1 MYKYFSD
8 NKAVAKKIKNLKVNK
23 RIPEDRLEDI
33 HYNIKQSMDCARS
46 NLQNAVIQAF
56 EVIDVNVR
64 EDDVEKM
71 IEVLIQRPDICAHKL
86 FAFARDVNAKIE
98 KK

>member
-1 MYKYFSD
+1 MDKYFSG
-8 NKAVAKKIKNLKVNK
+8 NKGVAKKIRNLKVNK
-23 RIPEDRLEDI
+23 RIPEDRLENI
-33 HYNIKQSMDCARS
+33 HYNIKLSLDCARS
-46 NLQNAVIQAF
+46 NLQDAVIQAF

-71 IEVLIQRPDICAHKL
+71 VEVLIQRPDLCANKL
-86 FAFARDVNAKIE
+86 FAFARDVVDKIE